1 MPVTTAFV
9 TMDCKGMGAAS
20 VSQGGRALPAKKVR
34 DCEGACGVILPFW
47 QRNLRDPLSLP
58 EQFCVS

>member
-1 MPVTTAFV
+1 MAYV

-34 DCEGACGVILPFW
+34 EYNTMV
-47 QRNLRDPLSLP
+47 
-58 EQFCVS
+58 

>member
-1 MPVTTAFV
+1 MPATTAYVTT
-9 TMDCKGMGAAS
+9 DCKGTGAAS

-34 DCEGACGVILPFW
+34 ECEGAYGVILPFW
-47 QRNLRDPLSLP
+47 QRNLRDPLQLP